1 MAGVGPA
8 TAVVQCIEPETEV
21 TMATTTRR
29 SVLQTAAAATTL
41 LATPFMRGAHAAGK
55 LSVGFWDHWVPGAN
69 EPLEKLCR
77 EWAEKEKVELKTDF
91 ITSNGD
97 KDLLTV
103 AAESQSKSGHDIL
116 SFTAWYAPG
125 QAENL
130 EPVDDVMA
138 ELIRQHGAV
147 SAGAEYLGKQDG
159 HWVAV
164 PTSFGSTLSPPCAR
178 IDLMRQIV
186 GLDVTKMYPAG
197 APPDSELEAAW
208 TWDFFSQAAARCFKA
223 GYPFGMPLSTTSD
236 AVQWVGAFFNSYGA
250 QLVDA
255 KGEITVN
262 SDAIRTVL
270 EWFKKTVPFFPP
282 SVFSWD
288 DSSNNKALISGQSA
302 LIFNA
307 PSAWAVAKRDA
318 PKVAEQLWT
327 FPAPKGPKGRH
338 ISGRYRY
345 WGIWNFSANKSAA
358 KSLLLYLSTREAIG
372 KLLEAGQGFDVPPFE
387 KLDSPVWA
395 DAEPPKGTLYNFPPR
410 GEVIVSVAGSPA
422 PARIGVQLYAQG
434 TMCKMIAQCTQQ
446 GKSIDEAITFGEREL
461 EGYMRT

>member
-1 MAGVGPA
+1 
-8 TAVVQCIEPETEV
+8 
-21 TMATTTRR
+21 MATTTRR
-29 SVLQTAAAATTL
+29 TVLRTAALATTMM
-41 LATPFMRGAHAAGK
+41 ATPFVRGAHAAGK

-69 EPLEKLCR
+69 GPLDKLCR
-77 EWAEKEKVELKTDF
+77 EWAEKEKVELTIDF

-103 AAESQSKSGHDIL
+103 AAEAQAKAGHDML

-125 QAENL
+125 QAANL

-138 ELIRQHGAV
+138 ALIQQNGAV

-159 HWVAV
+159 HWVGV

-178 IDLMRQIV
+178 IDLMKQLA
-186 GLDVTKMYPAG
+186 GLDVTAMYPAG
-197 APPDSELEAAW
+197 APPDKELEAAW
-208 TWDFFSQAAARCFKA
+208 TWDYFAQAAEKCHKA
-223 GYPFGMPLSTTSD
+223 GYPFGMPISTTSD
-236 AVQWVGAFFNSYGA
+236 AVQWVGAMFNSYGA

-255 KGEITVN
+255 KGEITVK
-262 SDAIRTVL
+262 SDATRTVL

-282 SVFSWD
+282 SVFAWD

-318 PKVAEQLWT
+318 PKIAEQLWT

-345 WGIWNFSANKSAA
+345 WGIWNFSANKAAA
-358 KSLLLYLSTREAIG
+358 KSLLLHLSTREAIG
-372 KLLEAGQGFDVPPFE
+372 RLLVASQGFDVPPFE
-387 KLDSPVWA
+387 KLAAESTVWA

-422 PARIGVQLYAQG
+422 PARIGVQMYAQG

-446 GKSIDEAITFGEREL
+446 GKSIDEAITFAEREL